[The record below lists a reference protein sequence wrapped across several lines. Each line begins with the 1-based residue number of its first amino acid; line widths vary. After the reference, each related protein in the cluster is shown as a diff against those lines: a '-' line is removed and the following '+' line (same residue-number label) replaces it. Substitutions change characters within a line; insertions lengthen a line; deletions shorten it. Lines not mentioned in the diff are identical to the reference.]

1 MNIIKTSVIAA
12 AAITIAGCGSD
23 SDHPSNPTTQVRV
36 THASADAPLVNIKAN
51 GAILSGLTDV
61 DYQQGSGLIT
71 VDSGTY
77 DLSVEAIGTDGSAS
91 EVLPVPGVN
100 FAPDMQYDVFALNK
114 TSALQGVILAR
125 SGIKPDS
132 NSVRIDVLH
141 AHPDVGAV
149 DIHLTTDASISTATV
164 GVSGLAF
171 AIDSADLP
179 ITVPAS
185 TYRIRITPTGQST
198 DADVVFD
205 SGELDLPGGTDLM
218 VTAVP
223 NVVNSAMGDSPVNL
237 LVADGSSVTV
247 LRDTD
252 EKAIVRAGHAIE
264 DAPPVDILAN
274 GAAVAGLTNLT
285 YENVAGTAIAP
296 GTVDVAVAPTGTTSP
311 QVITVPGATFSAGSE
326 TTIFAVG
333 RLNDSSQEALII
345 EDDLRGIAT
354 YAKIR
359 VVHANP
365 TAAAALVDIHAVAD
379 GGAFSADTA
388 VLKGVSFKDT
398 AVLKVAAGT
407 YDLAVAEA
415 GTTNILLT
423 NTNVPA
429 LANGNVVTA
438 FATEDSIALN
448 IDK

>member
-12 AAITIAGCGSD
+12 AAITVVGCGSD

-91 EVLPVPGVN
+91 EVLPVSGVN
-100 FAPDMQYDVFALNK
+100 FAPDMQYDVFALNY
-114 TSALQGVILAR
+114 TSALQGVILSR

-132 NSVRIDVLH
+132 ASIRIDVLH
-141 AHPDVGAV
+141 AHPDVGPV
-149 DIHLTTDASISTATV
+149 DIHLTADASISADTV
-164 GVSGLAF
+164 GVAGLAF
-171 AIDSADLP
+171 AVDSADLP
-179 ITVPAS
+179 ITVPAD
-185 TYRIRITPTGQST
+185 TYRIRITPAGQST

-205 SGELDLPGGTDLM
+205 SGDLDLAGGTDLM
-218 VTAVP
+218 VSAVP
-223 NVVNSAMGDSPVNL
+223 NIVSVSVSDSPVNL
-237 LVADGSSVTV
+237 IVADGSSVSV
-247 LRDTD
+247 IRDID
-252 EKAIVRAGHAIE
+252 EKAVVRAGHAIQ
-264 DAPPVDILAN
+264 DAPAVDILAN
-274 GAAVAGLTNLT
+274 GAAVTGLIGLT
-285 YENVAGTAIAP
+285 YENVASTAIAP
-296 GTVDVAVAPTGTTSP
+296 GTVDIAVAPSGQTSP
-311 QVITVPGATFSAGSE
+311 QVITVPDATFSAGSE

-333 RLNDSSQEALII
+333 RLDNSSQEALII
-345 EDDLRGIAT
+345 EDDLRSVAT

-359 VVHANP
+359 VVHTNP

-379 GGAFSADTA
+379 GGSFSADT
-388 VLKGVSFKDT
+388 VILSGVEFKDH
-398 AVLKVAAGT
+398 AVVKVAAGT

-415 GTTNILLT
+415 GTTNLLLV

-448 IDK
+448 IDQ

>member
-12 AAITIAGCGSD
+12 AAITIVGCGSD
-23 SDHPSNPTTQVRV
+23 SDSTPTTQVRV
-36 THASADAPLVNIKAN
+36 THASSDAPLVNVKAN
-51 GAILSGLTDV
+51 GAILSGLSNV

-77 DLSVEAIGTDGSAS
+77 DLAVDAIGADDSTA
-91 EVLPVPGVN
+91 EVLSAPGTN
-100 FAPDMQYDVFALNK
+100 LAPDMQYDIFAVNN
-114 TSALQGVILAR
+114 TASLQAVVLSR

-141 AHPDVGAV
+141 AHPSVGAV
-149 DIHLTTDASISTATV
+149 DIHLTTDASISAGSV
-164 GVSGLAF
+164 AVAGLAF

-179 ITVPAS
+179 VTVPAD
-185 TYRIRITPTGQST
+185 TYRIRITPAGQST

-205 SGELDLPGGTDLM
+205 SGDLALAGGSDLM

-223 NVVNSAMGDSPVNL
+223 NVVTSGTGESPVDL
-237 LVADGSSVTV
+237 LVADGSSVAV
-247 LRDTD
+247 VRDAD
-252 EKAIVRAGHAIE
+252 GKAVVRAGHAIQ
-264 DAPPVDILAN
+264 DAPAVDIVAN
-274 GAAVAGLTNLT
+274 GATVAGLTNLT
-285 YENVAGTAIAP
+285 YENVASVELAP
-296 GTVDVAVAPTGTTSP
+296 GTVDVGVTVAGTTTP
-311 QVITVPGATFSAGSE
+311 EVISVPGATFSAGSE

-333 RLNDSSQEALII
+333 RLDDSSQEALVI

-365 TAAAALVDIHAVAD
+365 TAAAATVDIHAVAD
-379 GGAFSADTA
+379 GGAFSASTV
-388 VLKGVSFKDT
+388 VLSGVTFKDT
-398 AVLKVAAGT
+398 AVLKVPAGT

-415 GTTNILLT
+415 GTTNILLQ
-423 NTNVPA
+423 NTSVPA
-429 LANGNVVTA
+429 VANGNVVTA
-438 FATEDSIALN
+438 YATETSIALN

>member
-12 AAITIAGCGSD
+12 AAITIVGCGSD
-23 SDHPSNPTTQVRV
+23 SDHPSTQVRV

-61 DYQQGSGLIT
+61 DYQVGSGLIT
-71 VDSGTY
+71 IDSGTY
-77 DLSVEAIGTDGSAS
+77 DLSVEGIGPDGSAT
-91 EVLPVPGVN
+91 EVLPVSGVN

-114 TSALQGVILAR
+114 VASLQGVILSR
-125 SGIKPDS
+125 SGVKPDS

-149 DIHLTTDASISTATV
+149 DIHLANVPSISAATV
-164 GVSGLAF
+164 GVAGLSF
-171 AIDSADLP
+171 AVDSSDLP
-179 ITVPAS
+179 ITVPAD
-185 TYRIRITPTGQST
+185 TYRIRVTLAGQST

-223 NVVNSAMGDSPVNL
+223 NVVNTAAGDSPVNL

-247 LRDTD
+247 LRDSD
-252 EKAIVRAGHAIE
+252 EKAIVRAAHAIK
-264 DAPPVDILAN
+264 DLAAVDVLAN
-274 GAAVAGLTNLT
+274 GTAVAGLTGLT
-285 YENVAGTAIAP
+285 YENVASVAISP
-296 GTVDVAVAPTGTTSP
+296 GTVNIGIAATNTTTPELIS
-311 QVITVPGATFSAGSE
+311 VPNATFSAGSE

-333 RLNDSSQEALII
+333 RASDSSQEALEIK
-345 EDDLRGIAT
+345 DDLRGVAT

-388 VLKGVSFKDT
+388 VLKGSSSKK
-398 AVLKVAAGT
+398 LRC
-407 YDLAVAEA
+407 
-415 GTTNILLT
+415 
-423 NTNVPA
+423 
-429 LANGNVVTA
+429 
-438 FATEDSIALN
+438 
-448 IDK
+448 